1 MTNILKTLIHSLAD
15 ALLPKKAPK
24 PAPNV
29 YSWHL
34 CRRKG
39 RSVAMINRNGKIWCE
54 LTLIYNRGSHQAVR
68 DYINQH
74 DNNWIER

>member
-1 MTNILKTLIHSLAD
+1 MTNILKTLIRGIAD

-39 RSVAMINRNGKIWCE
+39 RSVAMINRNGKKWCE
-54 LTLIYNRGSHQAVR
+54 LTLLCRGSHQAVR